1 MDGFRL
7 LHPTEDAAF
16 THPLTVESDKGN
28 RLDYI
33 ALSVHGG
40 LLTVRA
46 GIHRINKT
54 KGCKWDNYPVVVDV
68 LLERVDHALGR
79 GTGEQSNKINFAR
92 FVRVCGEKGDEK
104 SHKQLQHI
112 LKEMTFT
119 PQIAQDWNDSISR
132 STHPT
137 HSDYADNTPHALGK
151 HHFPLS
157 PSIPLML
164 PDHTALT
171 ALSSSIHYHR
181 AVVCVHEL
189 LHKCQT
195 HEHTPQQENS
205 RWMVIGSSKQCDQ
218 GAREVSQEKGGN
230 GVFHVHEEVSSA

>member
-1 MDGFRL
+1 MLRGAFRVYPRL
-7 LHPTEDAAF
+7 WMRVLGSVIRVHLRCINQGVSRAILFGVLGGEIRAYRRLFLSRRGLRAEMKGGNR
-16 THPLTVESDKGN
+16 THPITTTSL
-28 RLDYI
+28 
-33 ALSVHGG
+33 
-40 LLTVRA
+40 
-46 GIHRINKT
+46 
-54 KGCKWDNYPVVVDV
+54 
-68 LLERVDHALGR
+68 
-79 GTGEQSNKINFAR
+79 
-92 FVRVCGEKGDEK
+92 
-104 SHKQLQHI
+104 
-112 LKEMTFT
+112 
-119 PQIAQDWNDSISR
+119 SR

-230 GVFHVHEEVSSA
+230 GVFHVHEEVLSA